1 MVNEN
6 AKRCLCNQDL
16 LVVLTTAPTGLG
28 HVRVMQALRQGLPD
42 GTQVEETGIRDREM
56 QILHRASSINPQ
68 LRALMEFVQT
78 NPVAEGG
85 FTRWYRA
92 VLRRRPEAALHQLTD
107 LVERHRPRPKTVV
120 VLCTHFGL
128 AHQIAVIKEEWA
140 RLMDIKV
147 ILAVVV
153 TDDSPQLVWAVP
165 GADIEFVPS
174 ASTRTILWGYLEK
187 VATKVP
193 ELVVVP
199 YPVSPKLGEPLVETA
214 YRERTD
220 QLKPK
225 STRPLQVMVPVSG
238 AAVQLDYLKEMMA
251 VIIQNGEMAVS
262 VVSRESSYTHAFLD
276 WCQEEPG
283 IRVYA
288 HWLDKEVVNLYERVY
303 EEKVIGVEVTKPSEQ
318 TFKALLTPKMR
329 GGVILLF
336 AEPVGRQED
345 DNLMFLRR
353 HNLLPALDEQR
364 EIDKWAVSSE
374 QLSARIISQ
383 SKHWRGL
390 MLPLDGRQAG
400 EAIKKYRESG
410 LLKAMSEFSGFMP
423 GHEELNAD
431 GVEKI
436 WEKLGEKI

>member
-1 MVNEN
+1 MNES
-6 AKRCLCNQDL
+6 AKIQLRNRDV

-28 HVRVMQALRQGLPD
+28 HVRVMQALRQGLPE
-42 GTQVEETGIRDREM
+42 GTQIEEAGIRDREM

-68 LRALMEFVQT
+68 LRALMEFIQT

-92 VLRRRPEAALHQLTD
+92 VLHRRPEAALHQLTD
-107 LVERHRPRPKTVV
+107 LVERCRPRPKTVV

-140 RLMDIKV
+140 KLMGIKV

-174 ASTRTILWGYLEK
+174 ASTRTVLWGYLEK

-199 YPVSPKLGEPLVETA
+199 YPVSPKLGETLAVAA
-214 YRERTD
+214 YRERAD
-220 QLKPK
+220 QLKPMGNV
-225 STRPLQVMVPVSG
+225 PLQVMVPVSG
-238 AAVQLDYLKEMMA
+238 AAVQLDYLKELMTE
-251 VIIQNGEMAVS
+251 ITRNREMEVS
-262 VVSRESSYTHAFLD
+262 VVSRESSNTHAFLD
-276 WCQEEPG
+276 WCQEEMG
-283 IRVYA
+283 IQVYA
-288 HWLDKEVVNLYERVY
+288 HWLDEEVVNLYERVY
-303 EEKVIGVEVTKPSEQ
+303 EQKVIGVEVTKPSEQ

-364 EIDKWAVSSE
+364 EIEKWAVGGG
-374 QLSARIISQ
+374 QLSARIFSQ
-383 SKHWRGL
+383 AKHWRGL
-390 MLPLDGRQAG
+390 MLPLDGQGAG

-410 LLKAMSEFSGFMP
+410 LLKTMSEFSGFMP
-423 GHEELNAD
+423 GHEELRAD

-436 WEKLGEKI
+436 WEKLGGMI